1 MNASVFSSP
10 LSSEFI
16 SQEAVAMR
24 HQDFEWLLR
33 LEAEAALMAQ
43 RKVKVEL
50 LEDLSIL
57 ISPCIRLL
65 FLAFEEN
72 SFHRNS
78 PGGLHVLKGLL
89 KVLPDSKI
97 VEDAH
102 GVLRLANKKFK
113 NRRMTY
119 SMMQHT
125 LTRSNVF
132 DSRNIHQGFVYA
144 GLSRSFRQHQEK
156 VTGLKILMFIL
167 IKLLTATVVFINRI
181 LSFSSQTDI
190 N

>member
-1 MNASVFSSP
+1 M
-10 LSSEFI
+10 L
-16 SQEAVAMR
+16 

-33 LEAEAALMAQ
+33 LEEEAALMAQ

-113 NRRMTY
+113 
-119 SMMQHT
+119 
-125 LTRSNVF
+125 
-132 DSRNIHQGFVYA
+132 
-144 GLSRSFRQHQEK
+144 
-156 VTGLKILMFIL
+156 
-167 IKLLTATVVFINRI
+167 KLPDV
-181 LSFSSQTDI
+181 
-190 N
+190 

>member
-1 MNASVFSSP
+1 MNATIF
-10 LSSEFI
+10 FI
-16 SQEAVAMR
+16 TTKFGVHFTGSGGNATTK
-24 HQDFEWLLR
+24 DFEWLLR
-33 LEAEAALMAQ
+33 LEEEAALMAQ

-102 GVLRLANKKFK
+102 GILRLANKKFK

-132 DSRNIHQGFVYA
+132 DSRDIDNKA
-144 GLSRSFRQHQEK
+144 K
-156 VTGLKILMFIL
+156 VTKD
-167 IKLLTATVVFINRI
+167 
-181 LSFSSQTDI
+181 SFMRDYRAASGNTRKK
-190 N
+190 